1 MNVLGADDKYQP
13 GPLVITIAV
22 TAVCWVLTAFL
33 GPQTERRTLVEF
45 TRQSAHSVPAGGACA
60 RKPASRNKEPPS
72 RMRTSCWRCWACFC
86 PRRQACPRQ
95 QRVAAA
101 TRLWACHPAR
111 GSIPRN

>member
-45 TRQSAHSVPAGGACA
+45 YKTVRPVGPRWRRVREEAGISEQGAA
-60 RKPASRNKEPPS
+60 VTHENILLALLGMLLSPPPS
-72 RMRTSCWRCWACFC
+72 MPT
-86 PRRQACPRQ
+86 P
-95 QRVAAA
+95 AAA
-101 TRLWACHPAR
+101 RPGGQAVGMPSAAL
-111 GSIPRN
+111 